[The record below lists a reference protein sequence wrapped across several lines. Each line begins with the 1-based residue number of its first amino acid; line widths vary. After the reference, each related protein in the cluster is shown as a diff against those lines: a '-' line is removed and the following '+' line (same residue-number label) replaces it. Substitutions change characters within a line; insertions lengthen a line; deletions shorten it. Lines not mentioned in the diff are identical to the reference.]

1 MEFKTRGDAEH
12 FLFFYGFLAGFK
24 PAITHTFRTSNKK
37 RNNEVTKVELKCN
50 KHGKTKK
57 ADQQE
62 QDNCIEH
69 QGSEKGP
76 KRNTNVQVKTDCR
89 VVMVIKEHQQKWVI
103 DRLDLEH
110 NHDLR
115 PADSN
120 NMFSGHKYM
129 TEMEK
134 GTGTV
139 GGNNAENQSRPIV
152 EILKNPEAVKQ
163 KGRPKKPTR
172 LKPIVEEIRSKMKK
186 AEQKKKQ
193 ENKQCSSKYV

>member
-1 MEFKTRGDAEH
+1 MEGQLKHQVLVKTLMLKLGWNLRPGEMQSTS
-12 FLFFYGFLAGFK
+12 YSSMGFWLVLNQQS
-24 PAITHTFRTSNKK
+24 PTLSELPTKK
-37 RNNEVTKVELKCN
+37 NNEVTKVELKCN

-69 QGSEKGP
+69 QGCEKGP

-115 PADSN
+115 PADNN

-134 GTGTV
+134 GVIRTLNH
-139 GGNNAENQSRPIV
+139 NNI
-152 EILKNPEAVKQ
+152 
-163 KGRPKKPTR
+163 PTR
-172 LKPIVEEIRSKMKK
+172 KMI
-186 AEQKKKQ
+186 AILSYLRGGMTTLSYKKKRC
-193 ENKQCSSKYV
+193 K

>member
-69 QGSEKGP
+69 QGCEKGP

-115 PADSN
+115 PADNN

-134 GTGTV
+134 GVIRTLNH
-139 GGNNAENQSRPIV
+139 NNI
-152 EILKNPEAVKQ
+152 
-163 KGRPKKPTR
+163 PTR
-172 LKPIVEEIRSKMKK
+172 KMI
-186 AEQKKKQ
+186 AILSYLRGGMTTLSYKKKRC
-193 ENKQCSSKYV
+193 K

>member
-1 MEFKTRGDAEH
+1 MDVQVHTLRYEIIHLENSKSSDCAPNVDGRAVETSSARENFDAEVGMEFKTRGDAKH

-69 QGSEKGP
+69 QGCEKGP

-103 DRLDLEH
+103 DRLDL
-110 NHDLR
+110 NTIMISDQQTATTCL
-115 PADSN
+115 ADIN
-120 NMFSGHKYM
+120 
-129 TEMEK
+129 T
-134 GTGTV
+134 
-139 GGNNAENQSRPIV
+139 
-152 EILKNPEAVKQ
+152 
-163 KGRPKKPTR
+163 
-172 LKPIVEEIRSKMKK
+172 
-186 AEQKKKQ
+186 
-193 ENKQCSSKYV
+193 